1 MYMIFVCPYLYVSD
15 FVTLLNLETYLL
27 QSFFHIFGQHFSSV
41 LYRTNEVVQH
51 QILVMTFY
59 DMFGHSSIIPPPP
72 RSRAARKSFLL
83 YQNRTLK
90 TTNFCLKNG
99 LTKPY
104 TGHSYH
110 YLNIYEPDQQCS
122 RNVYKFWRYADVRG
136 IFSFDNWTY

>member
-27 QSFFHIFGQHFSSV
+27 QSFFHIFGQYLPSV

-83 YQNRTLK
+83 YTKRKPSSRCLFNSAIYRSGRDESCFHLHLSYLPRNQWEQKDHVFQKAVGAHPQKNPE
-90 TTNFCLKNG
+90 NF
-99 LTKPY
+99 
-104 TGHSYH
+104 
-110 YLNIYEPDQQCS
+110 
-122 RNVYKFWRYADVRG
+122 
-136 IFSFDNWTY
+136 

>member
-41 LYRTNEVVQH
+41 LYLTNEVVQH

-72 RSRAARKSFLL
+72 PPPRSRAARKSFLL
-83 YQNRTLK
+83 YAP
-90 TTNFCLKNG
+90 FYPI
-99 LTKPY
+99 TKL
-104 TGHSYH
+104 GRSAKFG
-110 YLNIYEPDQQCS
+110 D
-122 RNVYKFWRYADVRG
+122 NVYITESVVYFVRLK
-136 IFSFDNWTY
+136 IVF